1 MTSFACSTL
10 ASTTHTGAPM
20 FRTVAVVH
28 IIRPQKT
35 DDCWHMSSEQKARPQ
50 TSIAYFARSRN
61 SILSAIFSIAAEGR
75 YTLSG
80 AIP

>member
-1 MTSFACSTL
+1 
-10 ASTTHTGAPM
+10 M

-50 TSIAYFARSRN
+50 TSIAYFARSRK
-61 SILSAIFSIAAEGR
+61 SIFSAIFNIAAEIL
-75 YTLSG
+75 YPLSG
-80 AIP
+80 ATP